1 MARSYC
7 SPTKKAAGV
16 VVITLAKQVAALRAR
31 KPEKNSAVERENNR
45 KNLLTLTEMKIKPL
59 GIIVVL
65 LIMGVLAYFAFGP
78 RSTGSNADSPTSAT
92 TSPSMPGSNRPTD
105 NTTDLPAASATTPD
119 TPAAGTGEQTRAFSY
134 TPEKPENGT
143 LRGVVEVGATGF
155 NSFVINMDRQKRWE
169 LVSKDFGAS
178 LAYEGLATTED
189 IRGGL
194 KNYLS
199 AMFDKGVANKN
210 MHFVISSGAQKEPK
224 TAIISN
230 ELKKMGYVV
239 NNVTAEQEG
248 KLGFNATVP
257 PAFAD
262 NSFLVDI
269 GSGNTKISWQ
279 ENGRLQSV
287 ELPGAKYYEKGIADE
302 QVYNQV
308 KTLAARI
315 PKNKRNVG
323 FILGGV
329 PFTLA
334 KQHRTGEER
343 YTVLKTPEAYKAADK
358 KMASGLTIY
367 NGLAEATGTDTFV
380 F

>member
-1 MARSYC
+1 
-7 SPTKKAAGV
+7 
-16 VVITLAKQVAALRAR
+16 
-31 KPEKNSAVERENNR
+31 
-45 KNLLTLTEMKIKPL
+45 MKIKPL

-65 LIMGVLAYFAFGP
+65 LIIGILAYFALSP
-78 RSTGSNADSPTSAT
+78 RLTGGNSDTATSAITSPTI
-92 TSPSMPGSNRPTD
+92 PGNNRTTD
-105 NTTDLPAASATTPD
+105 NTTEAPAASTA
-119 TPAAGTGEQTRAFSY
+119 TPAAGPAEETREFSY
-134 TPEKPENGT
+134 TPEKPANGT

-169 LVSKDFGAS
+169 IVSKDFGES

-189 IRGGL
+189 IRAGL
-194 KNYLS
+194 KKYLS
-199 AMFDKGVANKN
+199 AMFDKGVAKNN

-224 TAIISN
+224 TSIISN

-279 ENGRLQSV
+279 ENGRLQSL
-287 ELPGAKYYEKGIADE
+287 ELPGAKYYEKGTADE

-308 KTLAARI
+308 KTLVAKI
-315 PKNKRNVG
+315 PESKRNVG

-334 KQHRTGEER
+334 KQHRQGEER
-343 YTVLKTPEAYKAADK
+343 YTVLRAPEAYKAADK

-367 NGLAEATGTDTFV
+367 QGLAEATGTDTFV
-380 F
+380 FDWDANFTIGFLLSLNQ